1 MTTQKED
8 TKPKLTAEQ
17 QAAKYLREH
26 GYPENH
32 KLPQSIEVER
42 NGVKLSYNFTER
54 DRLLAKG
61 KGLPYWMPDMATPL
75 NKLVEHM
82 GEDIVTDA
90 IRQYYTVLM
99 QELTN
104 PERDSELWSEDKTR
118 IDDERLV
125 KAISEHTIQKESI
138 KDLTEEWK
146 KITDEDL
153 PKALAGLASDDP
165 QKVASAKEA
174 QAKIMSRLPELAIKI
189 ANLKAKRGS
198 K

>member
-8 TKPKLTAEQ
+8 TKPELTAEQ
-17 QAAKYLREH
+17 LAAKYLREH

-32 KLPQSIEVER
+32 KLPESIEVER
-42 NGVKLSYNFTER
+42 NGVTLTYSFTER

-75 NKLVEHM
+75 SKLVEHM
-82 GEDIVTDA
+82 GEDIVVDA

-118 IDDERLV
+118 IDDERLA
-125 KAISEHTIQKESI
+125 KAISEHSIQRESI
-138 KDLTEEWK
+138 KDLESEMK
-146 KITDEDL
+146 DITDKKL
-153 PKALAGLASDDP
+153 PEVLAGLASNDP
-165 QKVASAKEA
+165 AKVASAKEA